1 MDRIPCNDNNFKKD
15 TLRWIVFSNDEILL
29 HQYLNRNK
37 YSEKN
42 DAEDLKD
49 NKPQSR

>member
-1 MDRIPCNDNNFKKD
+1 MNETHCNDNNFKKD
-15 TLRWIVFSNDEILL
+15 ALRWIVFSNDEILL

-37 YSEKN
+37 YSENN
-42 DAEDLKD
+42 DVEDLKD